1 MKLWLQPQPSRWS
14 HRRFDA
20 TDARWI
26 RNSSARFWPH
36 SGALLLWSGSSVV
49 NKQTN
54 KQTDKHLL
62 TQRLRPPSTLMA
74 IKLNTWTD
82 VCSFRI
88 DNRWLSDTIDMK
100 DGLKQPPLKFQSM
113 LQKMSIDCLFKTDLK
128 FDISWFR
135 SIWSAFYWIL
145 WEILEWGLL
154 HFFSLSLF
162 FIIDFC
168 CIQFRPIWWNISE
181 EEGQGR
187 GEGGRG
193 RKRQLVE
200 TVTKKPKKKKKRQ
213 LLQKRRRIKRRGERG
228 GGGRRRGGGGGIGD
242 DSSCVSE
249 TRNKRKTTRVTVALL
264 SRHSSARFQHFQR
277 WAQLES
283 SPTLVIGHRQ
293 QLLRLGKRWNPL
305 VDGIIQ
311 IISGPNERNI
321 NGNFSAAET
330 EEFQTIWQRRS

>member
-162 FIIDFC
+162 YYWFLLHSIPADLVEYFWRGGA
-168 CIQFRPIWWNISE
+168 RPRRRRKGAEASAGGDGDKETQE
-181 EEGQGR
+181 EEEEEAIASKEKENKEKGR
-187 GEGGRG
+187 ER
-193 RKRQLVE
+193 RR
-200 TVTKKPKKKKKRQ
+200 R
-213 LLQKRRRIKRRGERG
+213 KRRRRRWNRWRFFLCQRDEKQKKN
-228 GGGRRRGGGGGIGD
+228 
-242 DSSCVSE
+242 DSSDRCASF
-249 TRNKRKTTRVTVALL
+249 TPFLCSISTFPALSTTRV
-264 SRHSSARFQHFQR
+264 
-277 WAQLES
+277 E
-283 SPTLVIGHRQ
+283 
-293 QLLRLGKRWNPL
+293 
-305 VDGIIQ
+305 
-311 IISGPNERNI
+311 PNA
-321 NGNFSAAET
+321 GDWP
-330 EEFQTIWQRRS
+330 QTAITATW